1 MATTAG
7 YFGAQRQR
15 VKQLAKALDLRY
27 SGELVFGISSV
38 LVVADCSSSS
48 QAELLTGL
56 KARTAALWGNV
67 AIVSHRWQEDS
78 MLSKALFLTWKTM
91 YWSAPCP
98 SRYMSLIDPESA
110 LQSA

>member
-1 MATTAG
+1 MANTAG

-15 VKQLAKALDLRY
+15 VKQLAKALGLRY
-27 SGELVFGISSV
+27 SGELVFGDTTV

-67 AIVSHRWQEDS
+67 AIVSHRWLEDS
-78 MLSKALFLTWKTM
+78 AQQGALSDLEKYILVSDMPHQVHVA
-91 YWSAPCP
+91 
-98 SRYMSLIDPESA
+98 
-110 LQSA
+110 

>member
-15 VKQLAKALDLRY
+15 VKQLAKTLDLRY
-27 SGELVFGISSV
+27 SGELIFGISTV

-56 KARTAALWGNV
+56 KAKTAALWGNV
-67 AIVSHRWQEDS
+67 AIVSHQWLEDS
-78 MLSKALFLTWKTM
+78 AQQGALSDLKNYALV
-91 YWSAPCP
+91 SAIPQQVTV
-98 SRYMSLIDPESA
+98 S
-110 LQSA
+110 